1 MRKITFLFIALV
13 CATMTAWA
21 VDWSTVEW
29 LPNSNEKYKL
39 FISPN
44 FGDQYGGKR
53 VENGTNLWI
62 GFPSAAFGNMSIA
75 PNGGDGAWRTFAL
88 SNFPNKENEFTVKCE
103 GTTYTFTVYY
113 EDGTTGGGGG
123 STPDLDPEPT
133 PSVSP
138 YCSTEIGYMANPNA
152 DANSFILLS
161 VGSDG
166 NGHTIVNIQ

>member
-1 MRKITFLFIALV
+1 MRKIFFLFIALV

-113 EDGTTGGGGG
+113 NVKYNTVCNNQRNQDTK
-123 STPDLDPEPT
+123 
-133 PSVSP
+133 
-138 YCSTEIGYMANPNA
+138 YIK
-152 DANSFILLS
+152 NSQLYSKFK
-161 VGSDG
+161 
-166 NGHTIVNIQ
+166 IVHVIAIFPAE